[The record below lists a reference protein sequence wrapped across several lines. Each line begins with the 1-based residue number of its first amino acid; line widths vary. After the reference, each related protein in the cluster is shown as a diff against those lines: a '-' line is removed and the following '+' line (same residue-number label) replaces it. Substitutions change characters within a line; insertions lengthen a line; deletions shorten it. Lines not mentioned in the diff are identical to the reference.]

1 MFFQIYKNGQPVDGG
16 SYPSLEEAAAA
27 LERAQQGGEVTEV
40 DRLRQNR
47 ASLYAAGV
55 PRCGPKVSPRNSRLS
70 ALQGLS
76 ALQAQ
81 LLMLRGNKP
90 APGTHD

>member
-40 DRLRQNR
+40 DRSDKIVRRYTLQECR
-47 ASLYAAGV
+47 AAAQRFRRETAV
-55 PRCGPKVSPRNSRLS
+55 
-70 ALQGLS
+70 
-76 ALQAQ
+76 
-81 LLMLRGNKP
+81 
-90 APGTHD
+90 